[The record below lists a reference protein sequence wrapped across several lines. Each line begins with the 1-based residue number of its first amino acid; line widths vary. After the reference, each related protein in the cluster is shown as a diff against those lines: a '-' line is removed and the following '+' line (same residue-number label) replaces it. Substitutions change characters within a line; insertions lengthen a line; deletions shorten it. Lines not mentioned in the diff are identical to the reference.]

1 VVDAASAAQVERL
14 RGRRRATDVVWVGA
28 LVVGGSNFLWLGYGA
43 AWPLILMAACAVVLV
58 VALLSR
64 SRLTRAILRLD
75 PSDEPAW
82 KRSWPDG
89 T

>member
-1 VVDAASAAQVERL
+1 MVDAASAAQVERL

-58 VALLSR
+58 VALLLR